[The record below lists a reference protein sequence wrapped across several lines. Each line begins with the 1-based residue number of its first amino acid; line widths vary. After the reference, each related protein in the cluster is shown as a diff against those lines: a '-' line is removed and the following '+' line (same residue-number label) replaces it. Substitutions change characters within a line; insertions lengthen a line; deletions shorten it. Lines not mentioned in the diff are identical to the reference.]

1 MIDVVSKKRTRDEI
15 DTDVNQRNRGPRD
28 GDTVGISYPTGQCRT
43 CSEGVIHTEG
53 YQFSK
58 VSLTG
63 HFWKLPYQVIFE
75 NVSKQTQKRRSL
87 CAAGLVL

>member
-1 MIDVVSKKRTRDEI
+1 MEI
-15 DTDVNQRNRGPRD
+15 DCSTSPA
-28 GDTVGISYPTGQCRT
+28 GQCRT

-58 VSLTG
+58 VSLKG

-75 NVSKQTQKRRSL
+75 NVSKQTQNSCSL